1 MFVAWRDLRF
11 AKGRFA
17 LMGAV
22 VVLITLLVV
31 ALSGLTAGLGRDSA
45 SAIADL
51 PADRLVLA
59 APTGGQQ
66 LSFADSALSA
76 RTVAAWREVPGVER
90 AEPLGV
96 ATAKA
101 RSGARAQT
109 VTVLGVGFGSPL
121 APERDRVAPGRVLL
135 STGAARALGAHPG
148 AAVEIGGERLTVASV
163 AAEDS
168 FSHTPV
174 VWADL
179 GDWHRIAPPGGG
191 AATAIALRLA
201 PGAEEGPLAAADRRL
216 ATTTVDR
223 DAAREAIPAYRSE
236 HLSLE
241 LMRALMFA
249 ISALVVGAFF
259 TVWTIQRS
267 GDVAILKA
275 LGASTGALLRDALGQ
290 ALVILLA
297 GTALGTALAGAVG
310 LLAGD
315 AVPFVVDAGTTL
327 APAAALVV
335 LGLLGAAVAI
345 RRLTSVDPLTA
356 LGSAR

>member
-31 ALSGLTAGLGRDSA
+31 ALSGLTAGLSRDSA

-51 PADRLVLA
+51 PADRLALA

-66 LSFADSALSA
+66 LSFTDSALSSK
-76 RTVAAWREVPGVER
+76 TVAAWREVPGVER
-90 AEPLGV
+90 ADPLGV
-96 ATAKA
+96 AAAKA
-101 RSGARAQT
+101 RTGTRAAT
-109 VTVLGVGFGSPL
+109 VTVLGVDPGAPL
-121 APERDRVAPGRVLL
+121 PPARDRVAPGRLLL
-135 STGAARALGAHPG
+135 SHGAASALGTRPG
-148 AAVEIGGERLTVASV
+148 ATVEIGGERLTVSAV
-163 AAEDS
+163 AGEDS
-168 FSHTPV
+168 FSHAPV
-174 VWADL
+174 VWAAL
-179 GDWHRIAPPGGG
+179 SDWQRIAPPGAG
-191 AATAIALRLA
+191 AATAVALRLA
-201 PGAEEGPLAAADRRL
+201 PGAEEGPLASADRRL
-216 ATTTVDR
+216 GTTTVDR
-223 DAAREAIPAYRSE
+223 AAAREAIPSYRSE

-297 GTALGTALAGAVG
+297 GTAAGTALAAGAG
-310 LLAGD
+310 LLVGST
-315 AVPFVVDAGTTL
+315 VPFVVDAGTTL
-327 APAAALVV
+327 APAAALVA